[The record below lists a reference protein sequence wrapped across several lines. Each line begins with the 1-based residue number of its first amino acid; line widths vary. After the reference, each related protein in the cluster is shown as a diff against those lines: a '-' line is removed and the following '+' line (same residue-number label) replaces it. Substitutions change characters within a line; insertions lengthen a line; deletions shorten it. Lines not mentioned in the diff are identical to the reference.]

1 MPVIRTAADLSRQ
14 MKRLDDAVKA
24 FSESLRQLGSA
35 VGGWRPR
42 PIPPGT
48 LSGILSSGQ
57 VLYDLLDLQFE
68 DPNQAKALAKYVRR
82 IKNLRKMV
90 GKFKDAR
97 SDEELAEVYKSLS
110 SKSKSAWQKFI
121 EYRSEVLSLVGT
133 LDTEPAGQFR
143 LGGMSVAL
151 IRTGARGFT
160 SEEIE
165 KAKAV
170 LTKAERYLQQRGL
183 GELTGLTV
191 FIYPTAGIPGRPSA
205 NAWYNRKDDTAAIAV
220 GSAWFKKSSVD
231 RMVQTM
237 VHELGHRAYYRMMS
251 NNGRRMWEAFYE
263 EMQEPPDVNGMIR
276 DWDAFV
282 ADAYD
287 EKDRRRRSHFRGSE
301 GWYSALNKQDREAAT
316 WLLMAVGNFNLD
328 SGEKFDNRHGRPTTS
343 SVPALDALKA
353 RKSEI
358 KVFAEPVTAYSSTSA
373 HELFAE
379 AFAHYL
385 AYGPRTLSPRLRG
398 QFQMT
403 LPKMKMAS
411 QHRMASRVVARYVH
425 DKVDWHGQVEDLRG
439 QVENLR
445 VLRQGFRKQ
454 IGDIRRSVGALDKSL
469 KGSPMYDDIRRG
481 LYRAVQSLDTHDPR
495 TTSFLSQLDELS
507 REYDQ
512 IGMGLRLDS
521 ARRVASR
528 HMRAGTRL
536 YHLSPVEFSNFK
548 QQELGGGYQSDIG
561 FHFGTKETALTASD
575 MLYRKGRIDK
585 GDTVYLYELDIDTG
599 KPLVLNENSR
609 GSWSIHDL
617 LRTIFEGGPGGGPV
631 PAAGVTDEEW
641 NAYYGQDDDGEE
653 LDEGEGVFLADGTN
667 LKDSWLGAEEQRRGF
682 LSWLKA
688 HGFKSVKYKNTYEGG
703 GDSFIVFD
711 PKQIKIKSVTPYTY
725 EG

>member
-14 MKRLDDAVKA
+14 MTRLDDALSA
-24 FSESLRQLGSA
+24 FSEHLRELGSA

-48 LSGILSSGQ
+48 LSGIQSSGQ

-82 IKNLRKMV
+82 INNLRKMI
-90 GKFKDAR
+90 GKFKDAG
-97 SDEELAEVYKSLS
+97 SNEELAEVYASLS

-160 SEEIE
+160 SEEVE

-183 GELTGLTV
+183 GELTKGLTV
-191 FIYPTAGIPGRPSA
+191 LIYPTAGIPGRPSA

-220 GSAWFKKSSVD
+220 GSAWFKKSSVS
-231 RMVQTM
+231 RMVQSM

-263 EMQEPPDVNGMIR
+263 EMQEPPDVDGMIR

-287 EKDRRRRSHFRGSE
+287 EKDRRRRSHFSGSE
-301 GWYSALNKQDREAAT
+301 GWYNTLNKQDREAAT

-328 SGEKFDNRHGRPTTS
+328 SGEKFDNRHGFPTVS

-358 KVFAEPVTAYSSTSA
+358 MVFAEPVTAYSSTSA

-385 AYGPRTLSPRLRG
+385 AYGPRTLSPRLRA

-411 QHRMASRVVARYVH
+411 QHRMASRVVARFVR
-425 DKVDWHGQVEDLRG
+425 DRVDWYAQVADLRS

-445 VLRQGFRKQ
+445 VLRQGFRQQ
-454 IGDIRRSVGALDKSL
+454 IGDIRRSVDALEKSL
-469 KGSPMYDDIRRG
+469 KGSPMYDDIRQG
-481 LYRAVQSLDTHDPR
+481 LSRAVKSLDGHDPR
-495 TTSFLSQLDELS
+495 TTSFLNQLDYLS
-507 REYDQ
+507 SEYDQ
-512 IGMGLRLDS
+512 IGMGLR
-521 ARRVASR
+521 
-528 HMRAGTRL
+528 
-536 YHLSPVEFSNFK
+536 
-548 QQELGGGYQSDIG
+548 
-561 FHFGTKETALTASD
+561 
-575 MLYRKGRIDK
+575 
-585 GDTVYLYELDIDTG
+585 
-599 KPLVLNENSR
+599 
-609 GSWSIHDL
+609 
-617 LRTIFEGGPGGGPV
+617 
-631 PAAGVTDEEW
+631 
-641 NAYYGQDDDGEE
+641 
-653 LDEGEGVFLADGTN
+653 
-667 LKDSWLGAEEQRRGF
+667 
-682 LSWLKA
+682 
-688 HGFKSVKYKNTYEGG
+688 
-703 GDSFIVFD
+703 
-711 PKQIKIKSVTPYTY
+711 
-725 EG
+725 

>member
-14 MKRLDDAVKA
+14 MKRLDDAFKA
-24 FSESLRQLGSA
+24 FKEPLRVVGRA

-48 LSGILSSGQ
+48 LSEIQSSGQ
-57 VLYDLLDLQFE
+57 VLYDLLDLQFGN
-68 DPNQAKALAKYVRR
+68 PIQAKRLVKYVRR

-110 SKSKSAWQKFI
+110 SKSKDAWEKFF
-121 EYRSEVLSLVGT
+121 EYQREVLSLVGT

-160 SEEIE
+160 PEEVG

-183 GELTGLTV
+183 GELTKGLTV
-191 FIYPTAGIPGRPSA
+191 FIYPTAGIPGRPST
-205 NAWYNRKDDTAAIAV
+205 NAWYNYGDDTAAIAV

-231 RMVQTM
+231 RMVQSM
-237 VHELGHRAYYRMMS
+237 VHELGHRAYFRVMS

-263 EMQEPPDVNGMIR
+263 EMQEPPDVDGMIR

-282 ADAYD
+282 ADADD
-287 EKDRRRRSHFRGSE
+287 EKDQRVRSHFKERG
-301 GWYSALNKQDREAAT
+301 GWYSTLRKQDREAAT
-316 WLLMAVGNFNLD
+316 WLLMAVDNFNLD
-328 SGEKFDNRHGRPTTS
+328 SGEKFDNRHGYPTKS

-385 AYGPRTLSPRLRG
+385 THGPRTLSPRLRS
-398 QFQMT
+398 QFQRT

-411 QHRMASRVVARYVH
+411 QHRMASRVVARYVR
-425 DKVDWHGQVEDLRG
+425 DKVNWHAQVVDLRS

-445 VLRQGFRKQ
+445 VLRQGYRKQ
-454 IGDIRRSVGALDKSL
+454 IGDLRRSMDALSKSL
-469 KGSPMYDDIRRG
+469 DGSPLYDDIRRG

-495 TTSFLSQLDELS
+495 TTSFLSQLDYLS
-507 REYDQ
+507 KQYEQ
-512 IGMGLRLDS
+512 IGKGLR
-521 ARRVASR
+521 
-528 HMRAGTRL
+528 
-536 YHLSPVEFSNFK
+536 
-548 QQELGGGYQSDIG
+548 
-561 FHFGTKETALTASD
+561 
-575 MLYRKGRIDK
+575 
-585 GDTVYLYELDIDTG
+585 
-599 KPLVLNENSR
+599 
-609 GSWSIHDL
+609 
-617 LRTIFEGGPGGGPV
+617 
-631 PAAGVTDEEW
+631 
-641 NAYYGQDDDGEE
+641 
-653 LDEGEGVFLADGTN
+653 
-667 LKDSWLGAEEQRRGF
+667 
-682 LSWLKA
+682 
-688 HGFKSVKYKNTYEGG
+688 
-703 GDSFIVFD
+703 
-711 PKQIKIKSVTPYTY
+711 
-725 EG
+725 

>member
-14 MKRLDDAVKA
+14 MTRLDDAVGA
-24 FSESLRQLGSA
+24 FSEHLRELGSA

-48 LSGILSSGQ
+48 LSGIQSSGQ
-57 VLYDLLDLQFE
+57 VLYNLLDIQFE

-90 GKFKDAR
+90 GKFKDAK
-97 SDEELAEVYKSLS
+97 SDEELAEVYANLS

-121 EYRSEVLSLVGT
+121 EYRREVLSLVGT

-160 SEEIE
+160 SEEIV

-183 GELTGLTV
+183 GELTKGLTV

-205 NAWYNRKDDTAAIAV
+205 NAWYDRKDDTAAIAV
-220 GSAWFKKSSVD
+220 GSAWFKKSSVN

-237 VHELGHRAYYRMMS
+237 VHELGHRAYYRMTS

-263 EMQEPPDVNGMIR
+263 EMQEPPDVDGMIR

-287 EKDRRRRSHFRGSE
+287 EKDRRRRSHFSGPE
-301 GWYSALNKQDREAAT
+301 GWYNTLNKQDREAAT

-328 SGEKFDNRHGRPTTS
+328 SGEKFDNRHGFPTVS

-358 KVFAEPVTAYSSTSA
+358 MVFAEPVTAYSSTSA

-398 QFQMT
+398 QFQRT

-411 QHRMASRVVARYVH
+411 LAKAGLSLPVFVGRGAS
-425 DKVDWHGQVEDLRG
+425 
-439 QVENLR
+439 
-445 VLRQGFRKQ
+445 
-454 IGDIRRSVGALDKSL
+454 
-469 KGSPMYDDIRRG
+469 
-481 LYRAVQSLDTHDPR
+481 AV
-495 TTSFLSQLDELS
+495 
-507 REYDQ
+507 
-512 IGMGLRLDS
+512 
-521 ARRVASR
+521 RVASR
-528 HMRAGTRL
+528 YMAS
-536 YHLSPVEFSNFK
+536 SPALTL
-548 QQELGGGYQSDIG
+548 QYLDAELGENEDLPEEIG
-561 FHFGTKETALTASD
+561 SEHFDEIAELLEDFAP
-575 MLYRKGRIDK
+575 
-585 GDTVYLYELDIDTG
+585 ELDRGDYSLVLDFGDKVVKVMTDSKEARTLKQIMGSNIPSLPKVYAVDDSIFFDLHFAMIKKY
-599 KPLVLNENSR
+599 KPLPR
-609 GSWSIHDL
+609 GWRDAIRGFIQHIDADHND
-617 LRTIFEGGPGGGPV
+617 P
-631 PAAGVTDEEW
+631 EEM
-641 NAYYGQDDDGEE
+641 QEI
-653 LDEGEGVFLADGTN
+653 
-667 LKDSWLGAEEQRRGF
+667 AEEYGLEPHAVRSFYAAIDALPFTLRDWKIANVMWDEQHKVPV
-682 LSWLKA
+682 LIDL
-688 HGFKSVKYKNTYEGG
+688 
-703 GDSFIVFD
+703 GD
-711 PKQIKIKSVTPYTY
+711 Q
-725 EG
+725 